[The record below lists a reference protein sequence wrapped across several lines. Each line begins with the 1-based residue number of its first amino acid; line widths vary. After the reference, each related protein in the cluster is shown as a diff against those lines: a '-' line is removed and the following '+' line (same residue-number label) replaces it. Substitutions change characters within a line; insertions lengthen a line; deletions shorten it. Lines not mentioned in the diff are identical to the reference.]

1 MRAASERVSSTSE
14 QTCGQMS
21 DWPSTYIWILGC
33 SEPQCAVPCLHHTS
47 SYAHS
52 FCSITDEDMLLLH
65 NRIPRKDLDLQ
76 FSNSRA
82 LRAPKVFFF
91 FLAPILLFNYMGSL
105 RDVHQLS
112 LTNEARAWGRA
123 IEHMDILH

>member
-1 MRAASERVSSTSE
+1 MKTYVVASQQHNQKRRALAS
-14 QTCGQMS
+14 QQH
-21 DWPSTYIWILGC
+21 LFF
-33 SEPQCAVPCLHHTS
+33 
-47 SYAHS
+47 

-65 NRIPRKDLDLQ
+65 NRIPPKDLDLQ

-112 LTNEARAWGRA
+112 YTNEVSVRLSAVLYKKGQKHFDGVSQ
-123 IEHMDILH
+123 ICLSIF